1 MGQALI
7 YIGIAVGVAAMAGAI
22 IYGTEN
28 QKNYVPEDAI
38 LQSQAGEGLL
48 EITGS
53 LGADLNKEQ
62 WHEDPYAQKAAEIR
76 EKFESGQ

>member
-1 MGQALI
+1 MGKALV

-38 LQSQAGEGLL
+38 LQSQADEGLL
-48 EITGS
+48 QKTGA

-62 WHEDPYAQKAAEIR
+62 WYEDPYAEKAAEIR

>member
-38 LQSQAGEGLL
+38 LQSQADEGVLQK
-48 EITGS
+48 TGV

-62 WHEDPYAQKAAEIR
+62 WYEDPYAEKAAEIR